1 MATVD
6 VAQEQF
12 IERLPLAVCACDR
25 QGCILN
31 YNQRAIE
38 LWGRTPGDRDLFTAA
53 SRLYDSAGRALDV
66 ATSPMGLVLST
77 GHPQRNCE
85 VILERANGMR
95 VPVLSNVA
103 PLTDEYG
110 RLVGAVDVFQDI
122 SDRKR
127 SEEARRVAE
136 RLAASSR
143 IASEI
148 AREMNPSLHSM
159 TTLLDLLRQDSSLSA
174 EARYYAESAQQQLSR
189 LARIARETL
198 GAAGMVA

>member
-1 MATVD
+1 MSNFS

-25 QGCILN
+25 QGSILN
-31 YNQRAIE
+31 YNQRALE
-38 LWGRTPGDRDLFTAA
+38 LWGRTPGERDLFTGA
-53 SRLYDSAGRALDV
+53 SRLYDSAGRTLDV
-66 ATSPMGLVLST
+66 ASSPVALVLST
-77 GHPQRNCE
+77 GHPQHNRE
-85 VILERANGMR
+85 VGLERANGVR
-95 VPVLSNVA
+95 VTVLSNVA

-143 IASEI
+143 VASAI
-148 AREMNPSLHSM
+148 AREMNPSLHSI
-159 TTLLDLLRQDSSLSA
+159 TELLELLRHDSSLSA
-174 EARYYAESAQQQLSR
+174 QARYYAESAQLQLSL

-198 GAAGMVA
+198 GVAGVAA